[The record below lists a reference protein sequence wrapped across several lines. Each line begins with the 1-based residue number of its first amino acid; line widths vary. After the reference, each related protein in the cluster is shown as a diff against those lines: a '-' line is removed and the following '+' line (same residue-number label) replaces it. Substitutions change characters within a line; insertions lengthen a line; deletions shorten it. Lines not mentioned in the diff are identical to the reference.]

1 MRLPVAMLLVA
12 TALLLT
18 GCVTP
23 QAPRPATG
31 SESAADTER
40 TRERL
45 DLHLGQLVEDGY
57 SGAVMVVR
65 GDEVVL
71 SKGYGI
77 ADRRRGLMATDRT
90 LIQLASVTKPF
101 TAAAILKLEMDGR
114 LRVSDRIT
122 RFFHDVPADKRA
134 ITIHQLLTHT
144 SGMPHR
150 VGICWPP
157 SAELSRDEYVR
168 EMLAADLEATPGR
181 AFLYSNDGYG
191 LLGAIIEQASGTS
204 YEQYLRD
211 SLFTPAGMRRTGYTF
226 DAATLRDAARGY
238 HGDDE
243 YLGNLNPAFRNA
255 SGPAWCNR
263 ASGGLLSTAEDMR
276 RWIDALRGDLILSDE
291 SRRAMLHRHVRESP
305 GAFAGY
311 GWRLSDTARRT
322 RLAEHDGSLS
332 GYFTADLHWYI
343 DDDVA
348 LFVASNST
356 EHEAQQISQVLAS
369 ILFDPRGRR

>member
-1 MRLPVAMLLVA
+1 MRHPIRMVLIA
-12 TALLLT
+12 TTLLLT
-18 GCVTP
+18 GCATQ
-23 QAPRPATG
+23 QAPGAAIA
-31 SESAADTER
+31 SESPADTAR

-45 DLHLGQLVEDGY
+45 DMHLSQLAADGY
-57 SGAVMVVR
+57 SGAVMVMR

-71 SKGYGI
+71 SKGYCI
-77 ADRRRGLMATDRT
+77 ADRRRGLGATDRT
-90 LIQLASVTKPF
+90 LFQLASVTKPL

-150 VGICWPP
+150 VGVCWPP
-157 SAELSRDEYVR
+157 SAKLSRDEYVR
-168 EMLAADLEATPGR
+168 EMLAADLEAAPGR
-181 AFLYSNDGYG
+181 VFLYSNDGYG
-191 LLGAIIEQASGTS
+191 LLGAIIEHASGTS

-211 SLFTPAGMRRTGYTF
+211 SLFTPAGMTRTGYTF
-226 DAATLRDAARGY
+226 DAATLPDAARGY

-243 YLGNLNPAFRNA
+243 YLGNLNPAFRNE

-276 RWIDALRGDLILSDE
+276 RWIDALRGDRILSDE
-291 SRRAMLHRHVRESP
+291 AKRAMLRRHVRESP

-311 GWRLSDTARRT
+311 GWRLSTTSRRT

-356 EHEAQQISQVLAS
+356 EHEAQKISQALAS
-369 ILFDPRGRR
+369 ILFDPRRRR

>member
-1 MRLPVAMLLVA
+1 MRHLVRMVPVA
-12 TALLLT
+12 TALVLT
-18 GCVTP
+18 GCATP
-23 QAPRPATG
+23 QAPRAVTA
-31 SESAADTER
+31 SESPAYTAG

-45 DLHLGQLVEDGY
+45 DLHLGRLVADGY
-57 SGAVMVVR
+57 SGAVMVMR
-65 GDEVVL
+65 GDDVVL

-77 ADRRRGLMATDRT
+77 AHRGRGLVATDRT

-122 RFFHDVPADKRA
+122 RYFDDVPPDKRS
-134 ITIHQLLTHT
+134 ITVHQLLTHT

-150 VGICWPP
+150 VGVCWPP
-157 SAELSRDEYVR
+157 SAKTSRDEYVR
-168 EMLAADLEATPGR
+168 EMLAADLEAAPGKV
-181 AFLYSNDGYG
+181 FLYSNDGYG
-191 LLGAIIEQASGTS
+191 LLGAIIEHASGTT

-211 SLFTPAGMRRTGYTF
+211 SLFTPAGMTRTGYTF
-226 DAATLRDAARGY
+226 DAATLAEAARGY

-263 ASGGLLSTAEDMR
+263 ASGGLLATAEDMR
-276 RWIDALRGDLILSDE
+276 RWIDALRGGRILSDE
-291 SRRAMLHRHVRESP
+291 ALRTMLHRHVRESP

-311 GWRLSDTARRT
+311 GWRLSTTARRT

-343 DDDVA
+343 DEDLA
-348 LFVASNST
+348 LFVASNSA
-356 EHEAQQISQVLAS
+356 EHEAQQISQALAS
-369 ILFDPRGRR
+369 ILFDLPAP